1 MTKTRVEQYLEEQAI
16 PFEVIDL
23 ASVEETD
30 FLSALAAKGLS
41 ADLVCKNLVLKGDKT
56 GIIIALVPLNARLD
70 YKKTREITKN
80 HKVGLPDMDF
90 VFAHTGY
97 VHGANTPIGIKL
109 QHPEDLFVF
118 DHSLKKQS
126 KLLISSGE
134 LGRGILLARTDLDA
148 IVEPTYADLI
158 KGS

>member
-1 MTKTRVEQYLEEQAI
+1 M
-16 PFEVIDL
+16 
-23 ASVEETD
+23 
-30 FLSALAAKGLS
+30 
-41 ADLVCKNLVLKGDKT
+41 
-56 GIIIALVPLNARLD
+56 
-70 YKKTREITKN
+70 
-80 HKVGLPDMDF
+80 
-90 VFAHTGY
+90 
-97 VHGANTPIGIKL
+97 
-109 QHPEDLFVF
+109 F

>member
-1 MTKTRVEQYLEEQAI
+1 MTKTKVEQYLEEKAI
-16 PFEVIDL
+16 SFEIIDL
-23 ASVEETD
+23 VGVEEVD

-56 GIIIALVPLNARLD
+56 GFIITLIPLTARLD
-70 YKKTREITKN
+70 YKKTREVTKN
-80 HKVGLPDMDF
+80 HKVGLPDMDV

-97 VHGANTPIGIKL
+97 VHGANTPVGIKR

-118 DHSLKKQS
+118 DHSLKKKS

-134 LGRGILLARTDLDA
+134 LGRGILLSRTDLEA
-148 IVEPTYADLI
+148 IVQPIYADLI
-158 KGS
+158 KDS